1 MLQPILNSTT
11 IPILERV
18 AAFNERRQEVL
29 AGNIANIDTPGY
41 RTRDLPVARFQESLE
56 KMIAQR
62 RTGFTPSAN
71 TGSTI
76 PMNSGLSQGQSLQ
89 RLVSLSGSSSAVDPQ
104 RELFQTVEVSPSQD
118 LTFQDG
124 NNRSLEREMMQLTK
138 NVMMQ
143 TFAIEV
149 MASQMNMIETAIVGR
164 A

>member
-62 RTGFTPSAN
+62 RSGILQSAN

-76 PMNSGLSQGQSLQ
+76 QTHAGLSPGQSLQ
-89 RLVSLSGSSSAVDPQ
+89 QIVSIHASPSAADAQ
-104 RELFQTVEVSPSQD
+104 RELFQAVEVSPSQD

-124 NNRSLEREMMQLTK
+124 NNRNLEREMMQLTK

-149 MASQMNMIETAIVGR
+149 MASQLHMIETAIVGR